1 MTYSI
6 SVQQVAPR
14 PLAAVRERMSLRD
27 VPSRFRPFLDQ
38 VYAAAKGGSIVLDG
52 QNVFVYRASPS
63 GLVDVEF
70 GVGVAGSFSPSGRV
84 VCSDVPGGIVATTT
98 HWGDY
103 GALGAAHDAVV
114 AWCRAEGH
122 TVAGVSWEVYG
133 HWSDD
138 PATRRTDVY
147 HLLQAAV
154 DSGDGRRASGELP
167 R

>member
-6 SVQQVAPR
+6 AVQHVAPR
-14 PLAAVRERMSLRD
+14 PLAVVRERMPLRD

-38 VYAAAKGGSIVLDG
+38 VYAAAKGGSIVVDG
-52 QNVFVYRASPS
+52 QNVFVYRTSPS

-70 GVGVAGSFSPSGRV
+70 GVGVAGSFSPLGRV
-84 VCSDVPGGIVATTT
+84 VYSDVPGGIIATTT

-114 AWCRAEGH
+114 TWCRAEGH
-122 TVAGVSWEVYG
+122 NLAGVSWEIYG

-138 PATRRTDVY
+138 PATRRTDVC
-147 HLLQAAV
+147 HLLQAPA
-154 DSGDGRRASGELP
+154 DAGDVR
-167 R
+167 